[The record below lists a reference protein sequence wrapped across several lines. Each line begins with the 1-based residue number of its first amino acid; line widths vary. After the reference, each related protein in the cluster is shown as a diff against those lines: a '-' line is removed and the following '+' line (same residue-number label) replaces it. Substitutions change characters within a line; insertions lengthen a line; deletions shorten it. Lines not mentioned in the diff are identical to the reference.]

1 MLVYLHLH
9 YVSQFIKLA
18 ARLPGERSFYGSVNL
33 KSIFS
38 WNFIVQKLNEIFDKI
53 LPYEARAEFCQIFRS
68 FLGNG
73 DLRKI
78 AFEINWPLDI

>member
-53 LPYEARAEFCQIFRS
+53 LPYEARAEFYQIFSLFFGKWS
-68 FLGNG
+68 FKKKIFW
-73 DLRKI
+73 DL
-78 AFEINWPLDI
+78 LT

>member
-33 KSIFS
+33 KSIVS
-38 WNFIVQKLNEIFDKI
+38 WNFIVQNLKEIFDKI
-53 LPYEARAEFCQIFRS
+53 LQYLTKFCNIWQNS
-68 FLGNG
+68 AL
-73 DLRKI
+73 
-78 AFEINWPLDI
+78 WS

>member
-53 LPYEARAEFCQIFRS
+53 LP
-68 FLGNG
+68 
-73 DLRKI
+73 
-78 AFEINWPLDI
+78 

>member
-18 ARLPGERSFYGSVNL
+18 ARLSGERSFYGSVNVKNV

-53 LPYEARAEFCQIFRS
+53 LP
-68 FLGNG
+68 
-73 DLRKI
+73 
-78 AFEINWPLDI
+78 

>member
-53 LPYEARAEFCQIFRS
+53 LPYEARAESCLFWAMEFQEKMLLRFT
-68 FLGNG
+68 
-73 DLRKI
+73 DL
-78 AFEINWPLDI
+78 